1 MLDGVPLYFLP
12 LTAIVEWNS
21 FNFML
26 AKNLDKFDYLTFLP
40 LAHCVICW
48 LTFSLWSDDLIWNFC
63 IPLKFSSW
71 GLFCWVNNW
80 VLPTLEIIW
89 FLFELWLYLFAKIK
103 DKRRKSTVCEPYV
116 TTLSIVI
123 TNNLTKPDQ
132 TSSFLKLVLA
142 LESWVVEVMK
152 RIDWLFLSILEINSP
167 ELLNLMLVARPLVM
181 HMIINCLMNFRICI
195 PDHQSYILFKYQAHP
210 LRFLHFRFSL
220 FFLEIQLFLYI
231 DNDITWPPHE
241 VQKEEGITDQ
251 KEGDRNE
258 KWGVR

>member
-26 AKNLDKFDYLTFLP
+26 AKNLDKFDYLTILP
-40 LAHCVICW
+40 LAHGVICW

-63 IPLKFSSW
+63 IPPKFSSW

-80 VLPTLEIIW
+80 VLPTLGNYMVSFRTLVVFICNNKRQEKKKHC
-89 FLFELWLYLFAKIK
+89 LWALCYYPINSDYKQLNKTISNFF
-103 DKRRKSTVCEPYV
+103 
-116 TTLSIVI
+116 
-123 TNNLTKPDQ
+123 
-132 TSSFLKLVLA
+132 FLKLVLA

-152 RIDWLFLSILEINSP
+152 RIDWSFLSILEINSP
-167 ELLNLMLVARPLVM
+167 ELLRSHAITCWNLMLVARPLVM

-220 FFLEIQLFLYI
+220 FFFWTFSYFCTS
-231 DNDITWPPHE
+231 IT
-241 VQKEEGITDQ
+241 T
-251 KEGDRNE
+251 
-258 KWGVR
+258 